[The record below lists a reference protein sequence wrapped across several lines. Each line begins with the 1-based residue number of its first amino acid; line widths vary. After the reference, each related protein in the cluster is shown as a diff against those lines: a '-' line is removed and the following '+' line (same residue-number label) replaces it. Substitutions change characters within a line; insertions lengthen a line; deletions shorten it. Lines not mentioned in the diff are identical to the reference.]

1 MQETSIVLDI
11 SVLEE
16 RTICFPTAK
25 VTTGY
30 TMSAH
35 AVQMLIVELT

>member
-1 MQETSIVLDI
+1 MQEISIVLDI
-11 SVLEE
+11 FVLEE
-16 RTICFPTAK
+16 RMICFPTAK